1 MACRSS
7 LALPSST
14 RRRISLMTLRRRL
27 WNMLSLP
34 GRQRAPPGTVESLDR
49 RAPREPE
56 YPLGPELEDRV
67 TAPDQLILYRGRLWV
82 DNER

>member
-1 MACRSS
+1 MISLLPSQFPVIAYTVAAFRCTTLS
-7 LALPSST
+7 LAAGPPA
-14 RRRISLMTLRRRL
+14 R
-27 WNMLSLP
+27 
-34 GRQRAPPGTVESLDR
+34 PPGTVESLDR

-82 DNER
+82 DNEG